1 MEERRRFMRFEIP
14 LDIKYKIPGESIDG
28 LSQGKDF
35 SRNGIGLYL
44 NKRIPRGTI
53 VDLEINIPGEAAPVF
68 ATGRVAWAK
77 EAVQRRDDF
86 GAGLELININSFDKS
101 RVLEYVYNQW
111 YKTIEKT
118 G

>member
-14 LDIKYKIPGESIDG
+14 LGIKYRIPEKSIDA

-44 NKRIPRGTI
+44 DKMIPKGTT
-53 VDLEINIPGEAAPVF
+53 VELEINIPGEAAPIFV
-68 ATGRVAWAK
+68 TGKVAWIK
-77 EAVQRRDDF
+77 EAVQRGGEI
-86 GAGLELININSFDKS
+86 GAGLELINISSFDKS
-101 RVLEYVYNQW
+101 RILEYVYNQW

-118 G
+118 